1 MLANE
6 LGQTEGVTVFCDQP
20 PQIGVVSFRL
30 DAVDVVLTGTI
41 LDESSALPCAPAC
54 IARRRRTRIS
64 ERSRKELCEPVS
76 ANSTPTAKS
85 ARWSLPWLRSGA
97 CGPAD
102 GSYLNQ
108 IIWR

>member
-64 ERSRKELCEPVS
+64 ERVSEGTVRASFGRFNTHGEVGALVAAVAQIGGMWSR
-76 ANSTPTAKS
+76 
-85 ARWSLPWLRSGA
+85 
-97 CGPAD
+97 
-102 GSYLNQ
+102 
-108 IIWR
+108 